1 MGHLSIYGFCT
12 DEAKTFKK
20 VKTGFSDG
28 ELIQRCHTLIL
39 SNFGTKNPEVST
51 YLKENKDGFRYKNNF
66 FLFKLLA
73 EDFKFVFPVVGPL
86 EKTEFCTIFSSF
98 KLTSAFPDSQANYFG
113 FNVDPTEP
121 NRYCIILI
129 NFMTVFY
136 N

>member
-1 MGHLSIYGFCT
+1 MGHLTIYGFCT

-66 FLFKLLA
+66 FYLSFWQK
-73 EDFKFVFPVVGPL
+73 
-86 EKTEFCTIFSSF
+86 ISSSSF
-98 KLTSAFPDSQANYFG
+98 PLLDRWKRLNSVQFLALLS
-113 FNVDPTEP
+113 
-121 NRYCIILI
+121 
-129 NFMTVFY
+129 
-136 N
+136 